1 MNKKP
6 RIACFLATSGHSGV
20 DRVAQNLLPGLAL
33 AGYPVDLLKIHNHG
47 PNLPEERPANLRVI
61 ELKAHHVYS
70 ALPEIMDYL
79 RRNRPFVL
87 LSDKDRVNRTAL
99 LANALS
105 GTKAR
110 LALRSGTTVSL
121 NLASRRLFDRFVQ
134 RNSMR
139 YLYRRADAILMP
151 SKGAADDFASS
162 IGLPRE
168 LISVVPSPI
177 ITPGFLERLNQPIDH
192 PWFNPGEPRVILSV
206 GELCRRKDFT
216 TLIRAFAQLS
226 NNYDCR
232 LLILGEGRARQRLE
246 QEVRQHKLDHR
257 VSLPGFVENPYPY
270 MKHAGLF
277 VLSSLWEGMPVV
289 LIEALAAGTPVAAT
303 NCPSGPAELLAG
315 LPDGLLAE
323 PGDVS
328 GLAEAMARQ
337 LDNPL
342 PAAELSASVEAYTV
356 ENSVA
361 SYLAAMGLPME
372 SHSRKTCRK

>member
-1 MNKKP
+1 MNSKP
-6 RIACFLATSGHSGV
+6 CIACFLATSGHSGV

-79 RRNRPFVL
+79 RHNRPVVL

-99 LANALS
+99 LANALT

-121 NLASRRLFDRFVQ
+121 NLASRGRFDRFVQ

-151 SKGAADDFASS
+151 SKGAADDFATS

-177 ITPGFLERLNQPIDH
+177 ITPSFLERLNQPIDH
-192 PWFNPGEPRVILSV
+192 PWFNPGEPRVILGV

-246 QEVRQHKLDHR
+246 QEVSQHKLDHR
-257 VSLPGFVENPYPY
+257 VSLPGFVKNPYPY

-303 NCPSGPAELLAG
+303 NCPSGPAELLVG
-315 LPDGLLAE
+315 LPGGLLAE

-361 SYLAAMGLPME
+361 SYLAAMGLPMA
-372 SHSRKTCRK
+372 SHGG